1 MSYVN
6 WTAMGAIAGCT
17 YTIAFVV
24 SVLILV
30 RQLRAQSLSE
40 AYERLQS
47 EDMRDARGRLYELDE
62 KRIDF
67 EQWKIDDTS
76 LYAIERVCQRYDYFA
91 NMVRCNLLPKELVLK
106 RWAWQV
112 ERLWRVAKPFVQSRR
127 TIPGQGRLWEDFQWL
142 AQQSAAWLS
151 RNRGSI
157 DVLPVD

>member
-1 MSYVN
+1 MGHMN
-6 WTAMGAIAGCT
+6 WTAMSAIAECG

-24 SVLILV
+24 SVLMLV

-47 EDMRDARGRLYELDE
+47 EDMREARGRLYELDD
-62 KRIDF
+62 KKMDF
-67 EQWKIDDTS
+67 EQWKTDDAS
-76 LYAIERVCQRYDYFA
+76 LYAIEKVCQRYDYFA
-91 NMVRCNLLPKELVLK
+91 NMVRSNLLPKELVLE

-112 ERLWRVAKPFVQSRR
+112 ERLWRVAKPFVRSRR

-142 AQQSAAWLS
+142 AQQSAAWLAKKRS
-151 RNRGSI
+151 SI